1 MKIKKDKIL
10 KKGALVII
18 SIFGLISIIASG
30 GGGGSSVS
38 GGSGGQ
44 SGGSQNTTPPTVTI
58 ASPEDDTSYNSGS
71 YVNFTGTAKD
81 AAGNT
86 IADANLIWTSS
97 IDKRLGTGNSLEL
110 VPLSDGAHVITFTA
124 TDPDG
129 NAASASIK
137 LSMQEQSNTSP
148 VITITKPSDESTF
161 NSGELILLEG
171 SGADAE
177 DGSIPPNKLTWYSS
191 IDKQLGTGATREEPN
206 LSGGKHTITLIGED
220 KSGAKSSASVT
231 ITIKNTRPT
240 ATITYPA
247 TGSTYTAGQYVL
259 FNGHGTDAE
268 DGDLAEKNLVW
279 TSSLQGEFGE
289 GTSTSTTNL
298 LQGNHK
304 ITLTAT
310 DKNGAVDTAEIS
322 IIIN

>member
-1 MKIKKDKIL
+1 MKIKRDKIL
-10 KKGALVII
+10 KKGALFII
-18 SIFGLISIIASG
+18 SIFGLMSIIASG
-30 GGGGSSVS
+30 GGSSSSVS
-38 GGSGGQ
+38 GGTGQ
-44 SGGSQNTTPPTVTI
+44 SGGSGNTTPPTVTI
-58 ASPEDDTSYNSGS
+58 ASPADAASYNSGS

-81 AAGNT
+81 ASGNT
-86 IADANLIWTSS
+86 ISDANLIWTSS

-110 VPLSDGAHVITFTA
+110 VPLSDGSHVITFTA
-124 TDPDG
+124 TDSDG
-129 NAASASIK
+129 NAASASITI
-137 LSMQEQSNTSP
+137 SMQEQSNTSP
-148 VITITKPSDESTF
+148 VIAITKPADASTF
-161 NSGELILLEG
+161 NSGDLILLEG
-171 SGADAE
+171 SGTDAE
-177 DGSIPPNKLTWYSS
+177 DGSLPANKLTWYSS

-231 ITIKNTRPT
+231 ITIQNTRPT
-240 ATITYPA
+240 ATITYPP

-259 FNGHGTDAE
+259 FNGHGTDSE
-268 DGDLAEKNLVW
+268 DGDLADKSLVW

-298 LQGNHK
+298 LQGTHK

-322 IIIN
+322 ITIN